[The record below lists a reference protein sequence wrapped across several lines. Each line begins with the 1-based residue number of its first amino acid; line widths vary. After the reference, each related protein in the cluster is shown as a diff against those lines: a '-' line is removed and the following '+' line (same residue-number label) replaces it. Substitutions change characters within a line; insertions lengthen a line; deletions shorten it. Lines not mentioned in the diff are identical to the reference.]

1 MTRLHRIAVLTGL
14 AVLISMLVAGSAFA
28 QSATS
33 QPSTAASTSG
43 DKVVFS
49 YGTDSD
55 ITSLNIWKLCCG
67 PDYTYM
73 TLVYDTAFGYGD
85 DLKVAP
91 SIITS
96 WTPNEDS
103 TVWTL
108 KIRDDATFNDGT
120 PVTAEDVAFSFNVV
134 VDNQMATYKNYL
146 PFNPTF
152 EVIDATTVE
161 WQSEEPTFAPIV
173 PAYIPIIPQHVWEPL
188 IVPGDADATRK
199 AFKEFPNENPVGS
212 GPFTLLEYQQKQLLR
227 FAVRDDYWDG
237 QPKSVQEVDIRIY
250 SNQEAMTS
258 ALKAGEIDFAYGV
271 TGDLWNSPAIQNDPN
286 ITPHALDGG
295 CWSNIAWNFGGQG
308 SQASADPIIHDTKF
322 RQAMSMAI
330 NRQDIV
336 DKVYSNLYEVG
347 YSILMPG
354 KNGAWYHDIPPE
366 LRFDYDPEAAKAMLD
381 DIGVVDTNGDGLREA
396 PGTNENINLE
406 MMAVSDVEGSDATS
420 KILAGNFE
428 AVGIGAKPFAVD
440 EARAVDYW
448 YSGDWDAYVWDWCP
462 DPDPDFMLSV
472 FTTDECLSWSD
483 GCWSNKKYDDLY
495 HLQQTQL
502 NREDRQQTV
511 NQMQEMIA
519 EEIPTMV
526 LNYWTTLEA
535 YRNDRFT
542 GYLPSPAVE
551 SGDLIFGWNNK
562 SLFNL
567 ELVAG
572 ASSGKASSGLPA
584 WAWIALMVGIVV
596 IFGIVVGTR
605 RKKEDEEV
613 A

>member
-1 MTRLHRIAVLTGL
+1 MTKLHRIAALTGL
-14 AVLISMLVAGSAFA
+14 AVLISMIVAGSAFA

-33 QPSTAASTSG
+33 QPSTAASTSA

-120 PVTAEDVAFSFNVV
+120 PVTAEDVAFSFAVV
-134 VDNQMATYKNYL
+134 ADNDMPTYKNYL

-161 WQSEEPTFAPIV
+161 WQSEEPTYAPIV

-188 IVPGDADATRK
+188 VVPGDADATRK
-199 AFKEFPNENPVGS
+199 AFKEYPNEQPVGS
-212 GPFTLLEYQQKQLLR
+212 GPFTLTEYNQKQLLR
-227 FAVRDDYWDG
+227 FEVRDDYWDG

-258 ALKAGEIDFAYGV
+258 ALKAGEIDFAYGL
-271 TGDLWNSPAIQNDPN
+271 TPDLWDSPTVQNDPN

-295 CWSNIAWNFGGQG
+295 CWSNIAWNFGGQ
-308 SQASADPIIHDTKF
+308 SPEASADPIINDKQF

-330 NRQDIV
+330 NRQEIV
-336 DKVYSNLYEVG
+336 SKVYSDRFEVG

-354 KNGAWYHDIPPE
+354 KNGAWYHEIPPE
-366 LRFDYDPEAAKAMLD
+366 LRYDYDPEAAKAMLD

-396 PGTNENINLE
+396 PGTKENIDLE
-406 MMAVSDVEGSDATS
+406 MMSVSDVQGSVDTG
-420 KILAGNFE
+420 KVLAGYFE
-428 AVGIGAKPFAVD
+428 QVGIGSTPFVVD
-440 EARAVDYW
+440 EGRAVDLW

-483 GCWSNKKYDDLY
+483 GCWSNKEYDDLY
-495 HLQQTQL
+495 RLQQTQL
-502 NREDRQQTV
+502 NRDERQQTV

-526 LNYWTTLEA
+526 LNYWTILEA

-542 GYLPSPAVE
+542 GYLTSPAVE
-551 SGDLIFGWNNK
+551 DGDLIFGWNNK